1 MKKVLTI
8 GLMLLACAG
17 FVFAAEEVKNLTVK
31 IEVGEINVPKWFSE
45 EPGNVSDFDVTD
57 GSKEI
62 TSKELVTGDVGVTVY
77 PAVKTNHN
85 GAMEM
90 QITGNPL
97 YSATTGEYITI
108 NASGNSTDV
117 SWANGSSTGIISYK
131 ETDTTSGI
139 RVFSDALTLKVD
151 VTSYDA
157 ASAANDY
164 QATIT
169 LTTSPVA

>member
-8 GLMLLACAG
+8 GLMLLVCAG
-17 FVFAAEEVKNLTVK
+17 FVFAEEDKLTVK
-31 IEVGEINVPKWFSE
+31 LEIGEINTPKWFSE
-45 EPGNVSDFDVTD
+45 KPVNVSDFDATD
-57 GSKEI
+57 GSKQI
-62 TSKELVTGDVGVTVY
+62 TSKDLVTGDVGVTVY

-90 QITGNPL
+90 KITGTPL
-97 YSATTGEYITI
+97 HSATTGEYITI

-117 SWANGSSTGIISYK
+117 SWANGSSTEIISYK

-151 VTSYDA
+151 GTSYDA

-169 LTTSPVA
+169 LTTSPEA

>member
-8 GLMLLACAG
+8 ALLVLLCAG
-17 FVFAAEEVKNLTVK
+17 FVFAEAKELTVK
-31 IEVGEINVPKWFSE
+31 LEIGEINVPKWFSE
-45 EPGNVSDFDVTD
+45 EPKNVSDFDVTD

-62 TSKELVTGDVGVTVY
+62 ALKELVTGDVGVTVY

-90 QITGNPL
+90 KITGNPL

-108 NASGNSTDV
+108 NASDNSTDV
-117 SWANGSSTGIISYK
+117 SWADGSSNGIISYK

-151 VTSYDA
+151 GTSYDA